1 MKIRVIEDAIE
12 VCKKHLDA
20 THSKDTQVG
29 SFLAQYLL
37 VLIYSKYEDAILD
50 LIRRRASKAGDG
62 HVTQF
67 VDASSRRVFRSLKI
81 TELSGLLGKFGE
93 DYKALFTKKTKNS
106 RAKAAYDAIL
116 SSRQE
121 TAHGT
126 GGQMTFEEVCNKY
139 KQSTRVLD
147 AFAHALGLNDAAD

>member
-12 VCKKHLDA
+12 VCRKHLDA
-20 THSKDTQVG
+20 TQSKNTQVG

-37 VLIYSKYEDAILD
+37 ILICSKYEDVILD
-50 LIRRRASKAGDG
+50 LIGQRASKTGDG

-67 VDASSRRVFRSLKI
+67 VEASSRRIFRSLKVK
-81 TELSGLLGKFGE
+81 ELSGLLRKFGD
-93 DYKALFTKKTKNS
+93 DYKASFAKKIKNS

-126 GGQMTFEEVCNKY
+126 GAQMTFEDVCTKY
-139 KQSTRVLD
+139 KQSIRVLD
-147 AFAHALGLNDAAD
+147 AFAHALGLNEDAD